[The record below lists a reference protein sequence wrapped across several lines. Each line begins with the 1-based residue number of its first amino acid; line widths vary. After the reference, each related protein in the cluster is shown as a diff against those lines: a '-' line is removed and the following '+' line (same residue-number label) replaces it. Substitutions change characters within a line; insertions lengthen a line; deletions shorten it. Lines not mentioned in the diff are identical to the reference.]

1 MEVTAHEL
9 NRCSR
14 KIGGSQNNKAVQL
27 DMPRPWTGN
36 KPIFVRL
43 TAAEIELLKQEKAE
57 KKLYSLS
64 AALERAVCSMLDE
77 VDLERNSLWVLAP
90 RGNVIPRTYMV
101 SPETLRQLNEAAG
114 KSGFRVQD
122 IVRAAVGRLK
132 QDGVP

>member
-1 MEVTAHEL
+1 
-9 NRCSR
+9 
-14 KIGGSQNNKAVQL
+14 
-27 DMPRPWTGN
+27 MPRPWTGN

-43 TAAEIELLKQEKAE
+43 TAAEIELLKQEKAQ

-77 VDLERNSLWVLAP
+77 VDLEQDSLWVLAP

-101 SPETLRQLNEAAG
+101 SPETLRRLNEAAE

-132 QDGVP
+132 QDIVPECDI